1 MLRVMKN
8 LSAALVL
15 SMSLYIFCA
24 SPMYAYI
31 ADYRQSSIERGR
43 MANVTLAATPT
54 PDAVAMPAPA
64 PSAVPE
70 SPAAV
75 DSQTAAAPLD
85 AFIPLPGDKV
95 EAYAADSAAEAE
107 LIPALA
113 VTVTE
118 QGEEQV
124 VETTIEGGLAIKNQ
138 TGYQADVGK
147 LLMQGPGLSFEPG
160 KPQILV
166 IHTHSSEAYTPAG
179 LDKYEAS
186 DNSRTEDLNYNIIRV
201 GDELCSILQ
210 SAGLEVIHD
219 RGIYDYPSYT
229 GSYTR
234 SGEAVE
240 NWLTEYPSIRM
251 VIDVHRDALGNNGI
265 VYKTMAEE
273 EGVCASQVMMV
284 VGTDESGLAHSGWRD
299 NLALAVYLQR
309 AVTSAHPTL
318 MRPILLVPQ
327 RYNQHLTSGSLILEV
342 GSSGNTL
349 QEALAAV
356 RLFADSAGP
365 ALSALVTAP
374 EESAE

>member
-43 MANVTLAATPT
+43 MTNVTVDAAPV
-54 PDAVAMPAPA
+54 PDAVSMPA
-64 PSAVPE
+64 PSAAPE
-70 SPAAV
+70 PDITAAE
-75 DSQTAAAPLD
+75 SRATAAPLNV
-85 AFIPLPGDKV
+85 FVPLPGDGV

-107 LIPALA
+107 MIPALA
-113 VTVTE
+113 VTMTE

-147 LLMQGPGLSFEPG
+147 LLMQGPGLSFEPD

-186 DNSRTEDLNYNIIRV
+186 DSSRTEDTNYNIVRV
-201 GDELCSILQ
+201 GDELCSILN
-210 SAGLEVIHD
+210 SAGLETVHD

-251 VIDVHRDALGNNGI
+251 VIDVHRDALGSSGI

-309 AVTSAHPTL
+309 AVTAVHPTL

-327 RYNQHLTSGSLILEV
+327 RYNQHLTSGSIILEV

-365 ALSALVTAP
+365 ALAALVTAP
-374 EESAE
+374 EGAAE

>member
-1 MLRVMKN
+1 MHIMKN

-15 SMSLYIFCA
+15 LMSLYIFCA
-24 SPMYAYI
+24 SPMYAYL
-31 ADYRQSSIERGR
+31 ADYRAHSIESGI
-43 MANVTLAATPT
+43 MANVTVDSPPE
-54 PDAVAMPAPA
+54 PDAVSMPAPS
-64 PSAVPE
+64 P
-70 SPAAV
+70 SPAA
-75 DSQTAAAPLD
+75 APAELGTYLPEGD
-85 AFIPLPGDKV
+85 AYFLEPGDKI
-95 EAYAADSAAEAE
+95 ETYAADSAVDAER
-107 LIPALA
+107 IPALA

-147 LLMQGPGLSFEPG
+147 LLMQGPGLSFEPD

-186 DNSRTEDLNYNIIRV
+186 DNSRTEDANYNIIRI
-201 GDELCSILQ
+201 GDELCAIFEA
-210 SAGLEVIHD
+210 AGLEVVHD
-219 RGIYDYPSYT
+219 RGVYDYPSYT

-234 SGEAVE
+234 SGEAIE

-251 VIDVHRDALGNNGI
+251 VIDVHRDALGDNGI

-273 EGVCASQVMMV
+273 DGVCASQVMFV

-309 AVTSAHPTL
+309 AVTGAHPTL

-356 RLFADSAGP
+356 RLFANSAAP
-365 ALSALVTAP
+365 ALSALVTQP
-374 EESAE
+374 ETGE

>member
-1 MLRVMKN
+1 MHMMKN

-15 SMSLYIFCA
+15 LMSLYIFCA
-24 SPMYAYI
+24 SPMYAYL
-31 ADYRQSSIERGR
+31 ADYRAHSIESGR
-43 MANVTLAATPT
+43 MANVTVDSPPA
-54 PDAVAMPAPA
+54 PDAVAMPAPSQS
-64 PSAVPE
+64 PSPGPATA
-70 SPAAV
+70 PAALGAYIPE
-75 DSQTAAAPLD
+75 QD
-85 AFIPLPGDKV
+85 AYSSEPGDKV
-95 EAYAADSAAEAE
+95 ETYAADSAIEAE

-147 LLMQGPGLSFEPG
+147 LLMQGPGLSFEPD

-186 DNSRTEDLNYNIIRV
+186 DSSRTEDTNYNIVRV
-201 GDELCSILQ
+201 GDELCSILN
-210 SAGLEVIHD
+210 SAGLETVHD

-251 VIDVHRDALGNNGI
+251 VIDVHRDALGSSGI

-309 AVTSAHPTL
+309 AVTAAHPTL

-327 RYNQHLTSGSLILEV
+327 RYNQHLTSGSIILEV

-365 ALSALVTAP
+365 ALAALVTAP
-374 EESAE
+374 EGAAE